1 MGWCCTIGYGD
12 CDDADPSLNNEDL
25 DADGYSTC
33 TGDCDDADPFVYSGA
48 ASNDSATECM
58 RDEDGDGYGD
68 IVDSG
73 CCYSL
78 ILTDSYGDGWNGADL
93 DLVVEQ
99 NIVESFENTDLNLDG
114 GCFSGCEESVVE
126 DFCVADGSSFSLMF
140 NSGAFD
146 SRSFRSPCWMT
157 AAPP

>member
-1 MGWCCTIGYGD
+1 MQMGT
-12 CDDADPSLNNEDL
+12 APAPATVMTLTHL
-25 DADGYSTC
+25 ST
-33 TGDCDDADPFVYSGA
+33 A
-48 ASNDSATECM
+48 APPQRLGNRVH

-99 NIVESFENTDLNLDG
+99 NIVESFENTDLNLD
-114 GCFSGCEESVVE
+114 SGCWRLRGERGRGDSVSQM
-126 DFCVADGSSFSLMF
+126 AP
-140 NSGAFD
+140 AF
-146 SRSFRSPCWMT
+146 R
-157 AAPP
+157 